1 MAPVTIWDRVRAA
14 YRAFVLGEGV
24 VDRADMAWGH
34 DQSTFAPPEYGEYLA
49 TSNGVYVCSSL
60 RADLLSSVPF
70 KLYKHGSGGKSKEVT
85 TGQLYDL
92 MHKVNPYW
100 TWNRLMKMTE
110 MSLGSWGANFWFLER
125 GQSGRLPPREI
136 WWAKSDRVKVVPHP
150 TKYISGFIYDSITG
164 EQLYF
169 EPHEVIW
176 FRYANPLDEYSGLS
190 PLGAAR
196 LAADYASAA
205 MKSNKALF
213 DRGMSAAG
221 FVMPTKGGQ
230 QLSVEQAK
238 ELEEK
243 FHKRFTGQDKSHRW
257 GVLRF
262 EAELK
267 SMNVTPREAEFSEGL
282 KFSLEEIARAYKVP
296 LDLIG
301 GQRTYTNVEAAH
313 KAIWT
318 HCLQPEAMMFG
329 DELTEQL
336 LPMFPGEADEVKAD
350 LSGVAV
356 LQEAEGEQW
365 TREKGQIEAG
375 TLTINEWRKQK
386 NLPPVPWG
394 DAWWRQGSLTVT
406 HDDTEPEPPP
416 PPIVQVEEPAPKQ
429 LPAPKDDG
437 ERGHRTRLMAYG
449 SDEHVRLWRRLVRR
463 TDPHEAQ
470 FAALC
475 EDLFKRQRDSV
486 LSRLSQRG
494 VRAMEDAAEEPFKL
508 TSWILTF
515 RVAVR
520 PLLRLIAEDGGATA
534 LDDLSIAELFNVDDP
549 RIVRF
554 LEQRAQRFAQRV
566 NETTWNALRGSLAE
580 GIAAGE
586 DMKGLAE
593 RVEAVM
599 AGRIRSSKE
608 TIARTE
614 VNGAYNGGTLA
625 GWRQS
630 GVVVAKAWLATLDN
644 RLRESHAQAHGQ
656 SVGLDDDFTV
666 GNGQGPHP
674 GAIGLA
680 EEDVQC
686 RCGMIAVLD
695 TEGWG

>member
-1 MAPVTIWDRVRAA
+1 MASLTIFERVKAA

-24 VDRADMAWGH
+24 VDRADMAWGR
-34 DQSTFAPPEYGEYLA
+34 DPATFAPPEYGEYLA
-49 TSNGVYVCSSL
+49 TSNGVYVCTSL

-70 KLYKHGSGGKSKEVT
+70 KLYKTGGGQNKEVT

-92 MHKVNPYW
+92 MQKVNPHW
-100 TWNRLMKMTE
+100 TWNRLVKMTE
-110 MSLGSWGANFWFLER
+110 MSLGVWGANFWFLER
-125 GQSGRLPPREI
+125 GTNGRGVPKEI
-136 WWAKSDRVKVVPHP
+136 WWGKSDRVRVVPHP
-150 TKYISGFIYDSITG
+150 TKYISGFIYDSIIG

-176 FRYANPLDEYSGLS
+176 FRYANPMDEYAGLS
-190 PLGAAR
+190 PLAAAR

-221 FVMPTKGGQ
+221 FAMPVKGQ
-230 QLSVEQAK
+230 PQLSVEQAQ

-243 FHKRFTGQDKSHRW
+243 FHKRFTGQDKAHRW

-267 SMNVTPREAEFSEGL
+267 AMNVTPREAEFSEGL

-336 LPMFPGEADEVKAD
+336 LPMFPGEADLIEAD
-350 LSGVAV
+350 LSKVAV
-356 LQEAEGEQW
+356 LQEEEGEQW
-365 TREKGQIEAG
+365 TREQGQITVGAI
-375 TLTINEWRKQK
+375 TINEWRKQK
-386 NLPPVPWG
+386 NLPAVPWG
-394 DAWWRQGSLTVT
+394 DAWWRQGSLAVT
-406 HDDTEPEPPP
+406 HDDSEPEPPP
-416 PPIVQVEEPAPKQ
+416 PPVVTVEESAPKQ
-429 LPAPKDDG
+429 LPAPKE
-437 ERGHRTRLMAYG
+437 ERGHRTRLIAYG
-449 SDEHVRLWRRLVRR
+449 GDEHTRLWKRYARR
-463 TDPHEAQ
+463 TDPHEAR

-475 EDLFKRQRDSV
+475 EELFKRQRDSV

-494 VRAMEDAAEEPFKL
+494 ARAVEDAAEEPFKL
-508 TSWILTF
+508 SSWILTF

-520 PLLRLIAEDGGATA
+520 PLMRLIAEDGGATA
-534 LDDLSIAELFNVDDP
+534 LDDLELGDLFNVDDP
-549 RIVRF
+549 RMVRF
-554 LEQRAQRFAQRV
+554 LEQRAQRFAQSV
-566 NETTWNALRGSLAE
+566 NETTWNALKASLAE

-586 DMKGLAE
+586 GTGELAE
-593 RVEAVM
+593 RVERVM
-599 AGRIRSSKE
+599 EGRIRSSKE
-608 TIARTE
+608 AIARTE

-630 GVVVAKAWLATLDN
+630 GVVIAKEWLSTLDD
-644 RLRESHAQAHGQ
+644 RLRGSHAQAHGQ
-656 SVGLDDDFTV
+656 RVGLDDEFVV
-666 GNGQGPHP
+666 GNGSGPHP

-680 EEDVQC
+680 EEDIQC
-686 RCGMIAVLD
+686 RCTMVAVLD
-695 TEGWG
+695 TEW